1 MLMTSEVREPLVAY
15 GKKILTAE
23 EYLEWEKQQEGKHEF
38 FGGEIFAMAGA
49 SARHNVIFKNL
60 FVELAVALKGKPCQ
74 PYGSDMRVHI
84 PQNTLYTYPDISIF
98 CRDILDESE
107 DGIVEPTVLI
117 EILSTSTRNYDRGGK
132 FKLYRDIPT
141 LKEFIVVDS
150 EQISVESFRLNER
163 GHWELE
169 EYKQASDNLN
179 FPSLA
184 VSVPLSEIYAGT
196 KLLPVNP

>member
-1 MLMTSEVREPLVAY
+1 MTSEVREPLVAY

-38 FGGEIFAMAGA
+38 FKGEIFAMAGA

-141 LKEFIVVDS
+141 LKEFVVVDS
-150 EQISVESFRLNER
+150 EQVSVESFRLNER

-196 KLLPVNP
+196 KLLPANP

>member
-1 MLMTSEVREPLVAY
+1 MTSEVREPLVAY

-23 EYLEWEKQQEGKHEF
+23 EYLEWERQQEGKHEF
-38 FGGEIFAMAGA
+38 FRGEIFAMAGA

-60 FVELAVALKGKPCQ
+60 FVQLAVALKGKPCQ
-74 PYGSDMRVHI
+74 PYGSDMQVHI

-117 EILSTSTRNYDRGGK
+117 EILSTSARNYDRGGK

-141 LKEFIVVDS
+141 LKEFVVVDS
-150 EQISVESFRLNER
+150 EQVSVESFRLNER

-196 KLLPVNP
+196 KLLPANP

>member
-23 EYLEWEKQQEGKHEF
+23 EYLEWERQQEGKHEF
-38 FGGEIFAMAGA
+38 FRGEIFAMAGA

-60 FVELAVALKGKPCQ
+60 FVQLAVALKGKPCQ
-74 PYGSDMRVHI
+74 PYGSDMQVHI

-117 EILSTSTRNYDRGGK
+117 EILSTSARNYDRGGK

-141 LKEFIVVDS
+141 LKEFVVVDS
-150 EQISVESFRLNER
+150 EQVSVESFRLNER

-196 KLLPVNP
+196 KLLPANP

>member
-1 MLMTSEVREPLVAY
+1 LLMTSEVREPLVAY

>member
-1 MLMTSEVREPLVAY
+1 MTSEVREPLVAY